1 MNATTL
7 PPKPHTDRIAA
18 EVKDDG
24 VHVTHENGAKHVIP
38 LAKFLRWCLAEL
50 KRAT

>member
-1 MNATTL
+1 MNTPL
-7 PPKPHTDRIAA
+7 PPKPPHERIRA
-18 EVKDDG
+18 EHKPDG